1 MFKGEI
7 CIFLCLVR
15 PSELLHH
22 IAAPHAGCQSGGHL
36 NAEKSR
42 LSQTHPIP
50 VESSS
55 HVKGVF
61 SCCLCAEN
69 DALGNMLLPM
79 KSSFFLKHNIL
90 SHIMVL
96 QKKKAFL
103 LFTGQLNA
111 RFCWFLKR
119 DWASCYHEE
128 HPAQARHPD
137 TSDRKEY
144 DGLKWVR
151 RDRRKT
157 CFSGPRGLL
166 T

>member
-7 CIFLCLVR
+7 CIFLCLIR

-96 QKKKAFL
+96 QKKKSFPPFYWPTKCKIL
-103 LFTGQLNA
+103 LVFEKGLSILLP
-111 RFCWFLKR
+111 RR
-119 DWASCYHEE
+119 ASC
-128 HPAQARHPD
+128 PGQASR
-137 TSDRKEY
+137 Y
-144 DGLKWVR
+144 Q
-151 RDRRKT
+151 
-157 CFSGPRGLL
+157 
-166 T
+166 